1 RRDAPRGRSGGLPPL
16 PHRGGLHPLG
26 PPTGR
31 AALRLADRNLRV
43 PRRRS
48 RHRPALR
55 ERRSAQ
61 GGGGG
66 ALAVRARRRVGG
78 ASGAF
83 PGAARATPP
92 LRGTSMRVALFGGA
106 FDPPHVG
113 HLLVTAYVLA
123 TEEVDRVWLMPAYA
137 HAFEKKM
144 SPFPHRLEMCL
155 ILANLFRK
163 GVDATS
169 VESEIGGKGYT
180 VDTIRFLQA
189 RYPSFQF
196 HLVIGSDILAET
208 HAWKD
213 IGT

>member
-1 RRDAPRGRSGGLPPL
+1 PLRTLRRALPGPLGVGGGAELRGPARGALPPLPLRAHLPEARAHHLRRRDAPRGRSGGLPPL

-113 HLLVTAYVLA
+113 HLLVTAY
-123 TEEVDRVWLMPAYA
+123 
-137 HAFEKKM
+137 
-144 SPFPHRLEMCL
+144 
-155 ILANLFRK
+155 
-163 GVDATS
+163 
-169 VESEIGGKGYT
+169 
-180 VDTIRFLQA
+180 
-189 RYPSFQF
+189 
-196 HLVIGSDILAET
+196 
-208 HAWKD
+208 
-213 IGT
+213 

>member
-1 RRDAPRGRSGGLPPL
+1 
-16 PHRGGLHPLG
+16 
-26 PPTGR
+26 
-31 AALRLADRNLRV
+31 
-43 PRRRS
+43 
-48 RHRPALR
+48 
-55 ERRSAQ
+55 
-61 GGGGG
+61 
-66 ALAVRARRRVGG
+66 
-78 ASGAF
+78 
-83 PGAARATPP
+83 
-92 LRGTSMRVALFGGA
+92 MRVALFGGA

-137 HAFEKKM
+137 HAFDKKM

-213 IGT
+213 FDAIEKLAPPIVVPRAGHPHPRAAGKPAMPDVSSTEVRRRLVAGEDVSHLVPREIRAYIEAAGLYR